1 MIRTL
6 PRLLMTVSILL
17 AFLPCAFAETRTMS
31 WNPVTS
37 YTDGTP
43 IEAGKTVSYSAYWTT
58 DPGLGSLV
66 TIGTSL
72 TTTIATFDP
81 TVQGMTRGG
90 TVYFT
95 AKSVLNTGEQSALT
109 PAFAWVVPLVTPPP
123 AVLSSISI
131 SGPSSVNE
139 GATGTFTATGTWD
152 NGTTSA
158 ISPTWSENSSYAT
171 IGAGGLLTASTVT
184 ANQTVTVTASYGGRT
199 GTRSVTIV
207 NAAAALTSIAVNGPS
222 SVNEGGAV
230 TYTATGT
237 WDDGTTSAIS
247 PTWSE
252 NSSYATI
259 GSGGLLTASTV
270 TANQT
275 VTVTAVYGGRTGTRS
290 VTIVDAAAVLTSIA
304 VSGPSSVNEGA
315 TGTYTATG
323 TWDNGTTSAIS
334 PTWSENSSYATI
346 GAGGLLTASTVTSNQ
361 TVTVTASYGGRTG
374 TMSVAIVDDQGLA
387 PAAPKNFGIAGS
399 TAFVS
404 SPSVSAPPVST
415 EIWRINWE
423 TVTTYWN
430 GAPIDPTRTV
440 RYTAY
445 WTDDPALSPA
455 SLRTLATS
463 ISGTALDFDP
473 IANGMTKNQ
482 VVYFTARAILDTG
495 EQSSLATSLTWRVEN
510 TGPNPPAK
518 GKIVRK

>member
-1 MIRTL
+1 MIRTMS
-6 PRLLMTVSILL
+6 RLLMTIAILL
-17 AFLPCAFAETRTMS
+17 AFLPCAFAETRTIS

-43 IEAGKTVSYSAYWTT
+43 IEAGITVSYSAYWTT

-66 TIGTSL
+66 AIGTSL
-72 TTTIATFDP
+72 TTTSATFDP

-95 AKSVLNTGEQSALT
+95 AKSALSTGEVSSLS
-109 PAFAWVVPLVTPPP
+109 PAFAWTVPLVSPSP

-131 SGPSSVNE
+131 SGPSSVNEGGAVTYTATGIWDDGTTSAISPTWSENSSYATISSGGLLTASTVTSNQTVTVTAGYGGKTGTKSVTIVDAAAVLTSIAVSGPSSVNE

-152 NGTTSA
+152 NGTTA
-158 ISPTWSENSSYAT
+158 AVSPTWSENSSYAT

-184 ANQTVTVTASYGGRT
+184 ANQTVTVTA
-199 GTRSVTIV
+199 
-207 NAAAALTSIAVNGPS
+207 
-222 SVNEGGAV
+222 
-230 TYTATGT
+230 
-237 WDDGTTSAIS
+237 
-247 PTWSE
+247 
-252 NSSYATI
+252 
-259 GSGGLLTASTV
+259 
-270 TANQT
+270 
-275 VTVTAVYGGRTGTRS
+275 VYGGKTGTKS
-290 VTIVDAAAVLTSIA
+290 VT
-304 VSGPSSVNEGA
+304 
-315 TGTYTATG
+315 
-323 TWDNGTTSAIS
+323 
-334 PTWSENSSYATI
+334 
-346 GAGGLLTASTVTSNQ
+346 
-361 TVTVTASYGGRTG
+361 
-374 TMSVAIVDDQGLA
+374 IVDDQGLA
-387 PAAPKNFGIAGS
+387 PSAPKNFGIAGS

-430 GAPIDPTRTV
+430 GTPIDPASTV

-455 SLRTLATS
+455 SLRTLATL
-463 ISGTALDFDP
+463 ISGTAVDFDP

-482 VVYFTARAILDTG
+482 VVYFTAQAILDTG
-495 EQSSLATSLTWRVEN
+495 EQSTLATSLAWRVEN

-518 GKIVRK
+518 GKIIKK